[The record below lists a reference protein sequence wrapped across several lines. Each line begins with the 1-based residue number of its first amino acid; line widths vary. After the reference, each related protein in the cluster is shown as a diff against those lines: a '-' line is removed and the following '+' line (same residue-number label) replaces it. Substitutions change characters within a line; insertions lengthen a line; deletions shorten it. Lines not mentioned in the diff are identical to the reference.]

1 MELFIRH
8 LFVCC
13 NQFCLLLEII
23 VKTTAVTIQSIE
35 KFLNGGCSIF
45 NLSCSTK
52 KETSPRLVLSLRN
65 HVIYPPA
72 FAGRRFPLRPD
83 VGPFS
88 SIRPAI
94 GFRLLCKRLAAAAV
108 QIVGRRVVAGSSG
121 ATVLVIGTMSCSC
134 QTGTRNFLPQFP

>member
-1 MELFIRH
+1 MYCH
-8 LFVCC
+8 
-13 NQFCLLLEII
+13 QFCLLLEII
-23 VKTTAVTIQSIE
+23 VKTTAVIIQSIE
-35 KFLNGGCSIF
+35 KFLNGVLF
-45 NLSCSTK
+45 DFFVLSCSTK
-52 KETSPRLVLSLRN
+52 TSSRPVLSLRN

-94 GFRLLCKRLAAAAV
+94 GSRLLCKRLAAAAV